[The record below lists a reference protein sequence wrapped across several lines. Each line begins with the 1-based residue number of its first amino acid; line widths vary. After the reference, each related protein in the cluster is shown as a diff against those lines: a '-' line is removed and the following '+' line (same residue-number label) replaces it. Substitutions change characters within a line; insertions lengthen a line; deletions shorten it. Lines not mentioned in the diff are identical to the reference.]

1 MKRFIFFL
9 ISLWAVHLANGQE
22 KVVPDSISVIPES
35 TEAKGLNL
43 GLPSF
48 TDDSFHEGKINL
60 FNQSL
65 FCQPLLPD
73 FNKNI
78 DFKKYFNSN
87 SLSTESFSTYRFG
100 FSPFYSNEIIS
111 NHAEYKIN
119 SKFLFGGNSFGAQSI
134 FDRQGINP
142 SIQNLSTK
150 GASMFMQYKVSKNFK
165 IETRVS
171 VTNHES
177 PWGP

>member
-9 ISLWAVHLANGQE
+9 IFSWAVHLANGQE
-22 KVVPDSISVIPES
+22 KVVPDSIVVIPEP
-35 TEAKGLNL
+35 TEAKELNL
-43 GLPSF
+43 KLPSF
-48 TDDSFHEGKINL
+48 TDGSSLDGKINL
-60 FNQSL
+60 FNQTL
-65 FCQPLLPD
+65 FSQPLLPD
-73 FNKNI
+73 FNQI
-78 DFKKYFNSN
+78 LDFKKYFNSN

-100 FSPFYSNEIIS
+100 ISPFYPNEIIS

-119 SKFLFGGNSFGAQSI
+119 NKFLFGGNSFGAQSI

-142 SIQNLSTK
+142 SVQNMSTK